1 MMLPERCVIRFTANW
16 CAPCKS
22 VGPLVASVASDFG
35 VPLISLDIEAFPQIA
50 ERYHV
55 TQLPTVVGLR
65 GGQPVGAI
73 VGAQNRASYQG
84 LLEKVAEEG

>member
-1 MMLPERCVIRFTANW
+1 MQMPARCVIRFTAEW
-16 CAPCKS
+16 CQPCKS
-22 VGPLVASVASDFG
+22 VGPMVASVASDFG

-55 TQLPTVVGLR
+55 TQLPTVVGIR
-65 GGQPVGAI
+65 GGVPVGAI